1 MFVVKL
7 LHTCMIRVRIRAVFS
22 QQTVGLDIRRRYF
35 QLEEIPVKIKSM
47 FNVVGA
53 VLALSVSQASLGDE
67 FSASTGT
74 RPFTAGLGILYKDKP
89 YRDYDS
95 DEKTSLVPVILY
107 EGESF
112 FVRGGSLGW
121 KFVDSN
127 GMEFA
132 AVGEYLADGYESS
145 DSDYLRGMDDRDPSF
160 GVGAHVIWN
169 PDALGFKMTA
179 VTDVADNSDGSQ
191 IRGEIFYKYRTG
203 DWMFRPSAGFVWQS
217 EDYNDYYYGVKSSE
231 ARSGRPAYSADDDI
245 NYRLGA
251 VAIYQQK
258 TSPWMFIGGLRY
270 DILGD
275 EIDDSPIVEDDNE
288 LTAVLGVAY
297 TFGK

>member
-1 MFVVKL
+1 
-7 LHTCMIRVRIRAVFS
+7 
-22 QQTVGLDIRRRYF
+22 
-35 QLEEIPVKIKSM
+35 
-47 FNVVGA
+47 
-53 VLALSVSQASLGDE
+53 
-67 FSASTGT
+67 
-74 RPFTAGLGILYKDKP
+74 
-89 YRDYDS
+89 
-95 DEKTSLVPVILY
+95 
-107 EGESF
+107 
-112 FVRGGSLGW
+112 
-121 KFVDSN
+121 
-127 GMEFA
+127 
-132 AVGEYLADGYESS
+132 
-145 DSDYLRGMDDRDPSF
+145 
-160 GVGAHVIWN
+160 
-169 PDALGFKMTA
+169 MTA